1 MDKEIVYR
9 VEDGMDREKILC
21 TTYQMRNFY
30 MQFRDGFFTNLDV
43 MNYIQHLAAAH
54 MAKKGMN
61 VLDVCCGR
69 SLMLP
74 LLRYYA
80 KDIASYTGVDISK
93 ANIKEAMRGAT
104 AKNLEP
110 KNLASYYPFRVGW
123 KLGNVAEMSKVIP
136 AGFADFV
143 IYTSAIEHMHPTD
156 GAKSLAECYKV
167 MKPGAKMF
175 LSCPNTPG
183 NGYQTQ
189 YRAHVYEWGYDEL
202 KAKLAEIGFSI
213 VQEVGLVTSVREMD
227 EFYNHTA
234 KLTPNLKVTTDD
246 GREVPYP
253 EISGTIILM
262 PCGAGGTVGF
272 AFPVKSDDGC
282 LALFNE
288 GGSGT
293 DLKWDLSNAALLPGL
308 YQSPGEQ
315 VKKAGSEEAAIM
327 FAPSSTIT
335 VTKDKI
341 EIKKDD
347 TKITVTSDSI
357 KAEKGSTTVTASSS
371 SVDVTSPNLNINGNT
386 KVNGDISVTG
396 NVTISGTLTLGG
408 IVMNTHTHVGV
419 HGPTGGPV

>member
-110 KNLASYYPFRVGW
+110 KDLASYYPFRVGW

-143 IYTSAIEHMHPTD
+143 TP
-156 GAKSLAECYKV
+156 L
-167 MKPGAKMF
+167 P
-175 LSCPNTPG
+175 LSICTLRTA
-183 NGYQTQ
+183 Q
-189 YRAHVYEWGYDEL
+189 
-202 KAKLAEIGFSI
+202 KAL
-213 VQEVGLVTSVREMD
+213 Q
-227 EFYNHTA
+227 
-234 KLTPNLKVTTDD
+234 
-246 GREVPYP
+246 
-253 EISGTIILM
+253 
-262 PCGAGGTVGF
+262 
-272 AFPVKSDDGC
+272 
-282 LALFNE
+282 
-288 GGSGT
+288 
-293 DLKWDLSNAALLPGL
+293 NA
-308 YQSPGEQ
+308 
-315 VKKAGSEEAAIM
+315 
-327 FAPSSTIT
+327 TR
-335 VTKDKI
+335 
-341 EIKKDD
+341 
-347 TKITVTSDSI
+347 
-357 KAEKGSTTVTASSS
+357 
-371 SVDVTSPNLNINGNT
+371 
-386 KVNGDISVTG
+386 
-396 NVTISGTLTLGG
+396 
-408 IVMNTHTHVGV
+408 
-419 HGPTGGPV
+419 

>member
-1 MDKEIVYR
+1 
-9 VEDGMDREKILC
+9 MDREKILC

-110 KNLASYYPFRVGW
+110 KDLTSYYPFRVGW

-227 EFYNHTA
+227 EFYSKQEPALQDFYTRMKAYVPSAFLTA
-234 KLTPNLKVTTDD
+234 FMAIPFP
-246 GREVPYP
+246 REAK
-253 EISGTIILM
+253 EL
-262 PCGAGGTVGF
+262 
-272 AFPVKSDDGC
+272 
-282 LALFNE
+282 LFIVQ
-288 GGSGT
+288 
-293 DLKWDLSNAALLPGL
+293 KPK
-308 YQSPGEQ
+308 GE
-315 VKKAGSEEAAIM
+315 E
-327 FAPSSTIT
+327 
-335 VTKDKI
+335 
-341 EIKKDD
+341 
-347 TKITVTSDSI
+347 
-357 KAEKGSTTVTASSS
+357 
-371 SVDVTSPNLNINGNT
+371 NNG
-386 KVNGDISVTG
+386 
-396 NVTISGTLTLGG
+396 
-408 IVMNTHTHVGV
+408 
-419 HGPTGGPV
+419 